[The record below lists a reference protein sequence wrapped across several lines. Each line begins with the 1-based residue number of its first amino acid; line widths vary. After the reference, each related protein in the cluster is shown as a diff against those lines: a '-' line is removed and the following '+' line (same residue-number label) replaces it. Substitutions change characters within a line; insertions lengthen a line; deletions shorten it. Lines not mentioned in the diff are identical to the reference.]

1 MKLLA
6 LLLLPAV
13 ASAAPAIYM
22 NTGTPTAC
30 VLTPTSSTLLT
41 IDATGNAIAIGTLSG
56 ACVGTTPPIPPTP
69 PDTCVAGP
77 SGDLGTFGYARQCLG
92 VVRSLNANMKPVWNA
107 NNNTYAGIM
116 SGPWP
121 GNPGQFGWGL
131 QITVNQA
138 GFGSF
143 KFNTGATPAGVSFAA
158 NTSYGNAGTVNVS
171 TVPGD
176 TFGGTALCTGRQQAQ
191 ISSKPGTMGT
201 CKLQPNTDYYL
212 NISMADPF
220 APHGSMCP
228 NASCVTGWTVYSYG
242 N

>member
-1 MKLLA
+1 MA
-6 LLLLPAV
+6 APAY
-13 ASAAPAIYM
+13 AAPAIYM
-22 NTGTPTAC
+22 NTGTPSAC
-30 VLTPTSSTLLT
+30 VLTPTTATLLT
-41 IDATGNAIAIGTLSG
+41 LDTAGNANAVGTLSG
-56 ACVGTTPPIPPTP
+56 PCVGSTPIPPDP
-69 PDTCVAGP
+69 GVCVPGP
-77 SGDLGTFGYARQCLG
+77 SGDLGTFGYSRMCAG
-92 VVRSLNANMKPVWNA
+92 NVRSLNANMRPKWD
-107 NNNTYAGIM
+107 NTYAGVM

-121 GNPGQFGWGL
+121 GNTGQFGWGL
-131 QITVNQA
+131 QITVNQS

-143 KFNTGATPAGVSFAA
+143 RFNTGATPAGVSFAS

-212 NISMADPF
+212 NVSMADPF
-220 APHGSMCP
+220 APHGSMCATP
-228 NASCVTGWTVYSYG
+228 TCVTGWTVYSYA